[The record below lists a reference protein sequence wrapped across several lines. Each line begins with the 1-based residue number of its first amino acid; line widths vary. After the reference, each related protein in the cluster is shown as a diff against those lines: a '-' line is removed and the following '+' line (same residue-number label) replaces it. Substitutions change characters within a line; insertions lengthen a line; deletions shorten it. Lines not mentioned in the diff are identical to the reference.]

1 MGFLSLL
8 LTHSLG
14 ASMAELTMCI
24 QETVQIKLEF
34 IRDLFIEMKI
44 CLVPVGQSWY
54 PTHGLCNLKHLH
66 IHSSIMRIPQCKS
79 SKGNIILTCVS
90 TGKSSC

>member
-34 IRDLFIEMKI
+34 VRDHFIEMKI
-44 CLVPVGQSWY
+44 CLVPVSQSWY
-54 PTHGLCNLKHLH
+54 PTNGLCNLKYLH
-66 IHSSIMRIPQCKS
+66 KHSNIKRIPQ
-79 SKGNIILTCVS
+79 
-90 TGKSSC
+90 

>member
-8 LTHSLG
+8 LTHSLS

-44 CLVPVGQSWY
+44 CLVPVSQSWY